1 MFLEGMKIMLGDKTC
16 VKVEEVVCGDILMTE
31 NFAQVK
37 VIAVIDGQEDAV
49 TYIKLQS
56 GGNIVVSVDQKFLTA
71 KGLVEAKDLAVGE
84 KLISTDLAEKVIETI
99 RIQDNK
105 KNVYGFYLEGK
116 NLLVNVNGF
125 WLNSCID

>member
-71 KGLVEAKDLAVGE
+71 KD
-84 KLISTDLAEKVIETI
+84 KLFTSPENNFNKMPPIRKQKKKKKVSTPINA
-99 RIQDNK
+99 
-105 KNVYGFYLEGK
+105 
-116 NLLVNVNGF
+116 
-125 WLNSCID
+125 NS

>member
-1 MFLEGMKIMLGDKTC
+1 MLGDKTC

-37 VIAVIDGQEDAV
+37 VIAVIDGEEDAV

-105 KNVYGFYLEGK
+105 NPR
-116 NLLVNVNGF
+116 
-125 WLNSCID
+125 

>member
-1 MFLEGMKIMLGDKTC
+1 M
-16 VKVEEVVCGDILMTE
+16 
-31 NFAQVK
+31 
-37 VIAVIDGQEDAV
+37 
-49 TYIKLQS
+49 
-56 GGNIVVSVDQKFLTA
+56 
-71 KGLVEAKDLAVGE
+71 AVGE